1 MNERNQ
7 DTLARLVESVAKL
20 DSEDQDKVLIYAS
33 AYADGKAAGVKAA
46 S

>member
-1 MNERNQ
+1 MSEHNQ
-7 DTLARLVESVAKL
+7 EALARLVESMAKL
-20 DSEDQDKVLIYAS
+20 EPEDQDKVLIYAS

>member
-20 DSEDQDKVLIYAS
+20 DPEDQDKVLIYAS
-33 AYADGKAAGVKAA
+33 AYADGKAAGVKAV